1 MARWEIEKVASAHLL
16 EALKVSLDHLRD
28 FTMTGQPADFASTR
42 GGAATYA
49 QLRRMRTY
57 VQRCVSAYSDRVELD
72 LNEDD
77 QNLLAACAVFEVANL
92 DRRLGG
98 PTRAAGDDVEWL
110 EGRRRTLAHW
120 AVAFATRKVEH
131 IPVSDESVFLTN
143 TVQNVLREIQRRLV
157 AVGQVSGIHRVT
169 RETAGLITVPP
180 HAAASSS
187 HAHPAQADP
196 HPAWPSPGQV
206 APQPAYGDPS
216 WVGVPP
222 GQTAYYAPYPQDP
235 RGQPPPA
242 RPPSQ
247 SPPPSRTF
255 GIPAP
260 LDGPPGAAAQGAP
273 APGYAPAHA
282 PQPPA
287 AIAAP
292 IEDGG
297 HDAAVGCGM
306 DLDPRK
312 LNDPRLRSILMLD
325 LRALDRAL
333 RANDHRMCIVHLGS
347 VLEAACIDYALAHRR
362 ELALSGAPET
372 WNLEVVVN
380 SVVGEISSMDRA
392 LLFHLSAARNLL
404 RPAIQLT
411 NPMVVTAAVHASLVQ
426 FVRRVLALM
435 GYVSTGE
442 PQPAPAS
449 QPHLAAAHPRAGSGA
464 PPSWVRG
471 T

>member
-1 MARWEIEKVASAHLL
+1 
-16 EALKVSLDHLRD
+16 
-28 FTMTGQPADFASTR
+28 
-42 GGAATYA
+42 
-49 QLRRMRTY
+49 
-57 VQRCVSAYSDRVELD
+57 
-72 LNEDD
+72 
-77 QNLLAACAVFEVANL
+77 
-92 DRRLGG
+92 
-98 PTRAAGDDVEWL
+98 
-110 EGRRRTLAHW
+110 
-120 AVAFATRKVEH
+120 
-131 IPVSDESVFLTN
+131 
-143 TVQNVLREIQRRLV
+143 
-157 AVGQVSGIHRVT
+157 
-169 RETAGLITVPP
+169 
-180 HAAASSS
+180 
-187 HAHPAQADP
+187 
-196 HPAWPSPGQV
+196 
-206 APQPAYGDPS
+206 
-216 WVGVPP
+216 
-222 GQTAYYAPYPQDP
+222 
-235 RGQPPPA
+235 
-242 RPPSQ
+242 
-247 SPPPSRTF
+247 
-255 GIPAP
+255 
-260 LDGPPGAAAQGAP
+260 
-273 APGYAPAHA
+273 
-282 PQPPA
+282 
-287 AIAAP
+287 
-292 IEDGG
+292 
-297 HDAAVGCGM
+297 M

-411 NPMVVTAAVHASLVQ
+411 NPMVVTAAVHSSLVQ

-449 QPHLAAAHPRAGSGA
+449 QPHLAAAHPRPGSGA